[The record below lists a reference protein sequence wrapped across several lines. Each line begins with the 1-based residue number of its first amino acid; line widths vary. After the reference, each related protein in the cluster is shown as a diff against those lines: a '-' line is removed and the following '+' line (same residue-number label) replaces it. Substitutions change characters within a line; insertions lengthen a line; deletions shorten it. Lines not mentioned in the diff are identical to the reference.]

1 MALPI
6 KPNNPNTPIPN
17 NPFYSPETTFFCGAY
32 YPALITPTSG
42 ITVNANG
49 TISVT
54 GGGGGGGGVTAL
66 AAGPGIALSG
76 STGNIVVCTNIVAGT
91 NIALTQSG
99 NQIAISA
106 IGLGTGTVTALA
118 VGPGL
123 NATSNPITTSG
134 SISLNTACVIPPNA
148 FNIKGNL
155 LVGTGAGTYTAINP
169 GVDGQVL
176 MACAGSG
183 AAGLCWA
190 NVGTVTSVSGVA
202 PISVATGTTTPTI
215 SIASA
220 STTGAGAVQLNNTLS
235 STSTTEALTAAQG
248 KALQDQITALT
259 TNPGIELAGTINA
272 NTGLVLSVTSVGS
285 TAGYTVGASLPAAS
299 VTTKNTY
306 VIVTEPGTLTP
317 PGGSPTAA
325 TKGDWFLASQVSPG
339 VYQWEFLNVG
349 FDAPAASTTTAGL
362 VELATSGETATG
374 TDGTLAVTPAGA
386 SATYIAKSA
395 LTAKGDIIS
404 ATAASTPSIL
414 SVGADGCILTACST
428 APTGLCWASAPIT
441 GIPCACIT
449 AKGTLISGTAA
460 STPTALPVGT
470 DGFVLTACSTAT
482 TGLCWAALPPS
493 GIPCSC
499 VVGKGAIITGTAGS
513 APAGL
518 PVGLDGQVLTACSTA
533 ATGLCWVSSLA
544 PGIPCA
550 CLTAK
555 GQLITTSTPSTPVA
569 LNVGTD
575 GQALVA
581 CSAAATGLCW
591 VTIPQPVNATPTVF
605 GLVKGCTDASN
616 AALGCNA
623 LLPGVG
629 SNNVAIGLSALCSN
643 QTNDNIAIGFAAL
656 CSNTTGF
663 QNTAVGHIAM
673 CSLVCLSANP
683 SASANQNV
691 AVGSTALCKMT
702 SGLSNDA
709 LGALA
714 LSNFTSGCYNV
725 SLGGYSSFAY
735 TSGNFSTAVG
745 HRALNCATGCCNTSL
760 GAFAGEN
767 ITTGCGNVA
776 IGPFTQIAN
785 PAGNNQLTIGYGV
798 GANWLTGDS
807 TKMLCAYN
815 GLVFKAAACAA
826 PSYAPND
833 TFFYQDNTFGPS
845 LSFGNTF
852 GTGKGYIIFRTNSA
866 LVGCII
872 ANGTT
877 AVSYVTTSDYRL
889 KENVKDLEGATEV
902 LRALPVREYN
912 FIEEPGVTRQGF
924 LAHELQEFVPQAVSG
939 TKDEVDDEGNPKF
952 QGVDASQVVP
962 LLVAALKES
971 IARIDAL
978 EEKVKKLEAN
988 G

>member
-54 GGGGGGGGVTAL
+54 GGGGSGGGVTAL

-76 STGNIVVCTNIVAGT
+76 STGNVVVCTNIVAGT

-374 TDGTLAVTPAGA
+374 TDGTIAVTPAGA

-404 ATAASTPSIL
+404 AIATSTPSIL

-449 AKGTLISGTAA
+449 AKGSLVSGTAA
-460 STPTALPVGT
+460 ATPTALPVGT
-470 DGFVLTACSTAT
+470 DGQVLVACSTAT
-482 TGLCWAALPPS
+482 TGLCWATPTPS
-493 GIPCSC
+493 GIPCAC

-533 ATGLCWVSSLA
+533 STGLCWVSA
-544 PGIPCA
+544 PAAAIPCA

-575 GQALVA
+575 GQVLVA
-581 CSAAATGLCW
+581 CSAASTGLCW
-591 VTIPQPVNATPTVF
+591 ATIPLPVNATPTVF
-605 GLVKGCTDASN
+605 GLVKGCTDATN

-623 LLPGVG
+623 LLTGG
-629 SNNVAIGLSALCSN
+629 GAN
-643 QTNDNIAIGFAAL
+643 NIAIGLDAQRASTSSDNISL
-656 CSNTTGF
+656 GTATLKSNTAGF
-663 QNTAVGHIAM
+663 QNVAVGHISM
-673 CSLVCLSANP
+673 CSLTGAN
-683 SASANQNV
+683 ANQNV
-691 AVGSTALCKMT
+691 AVGSSTLCAFT

-709 LGALA
+709 IGALA
-714 LSNFTSGCYNV
+714 LISFQSGCYNV
-725 SLGGYSSFAY
+725 SVGGYSSFCY
-735 TSGNFSTAVG
+735 VTGNFSTAIG
-745 HRALNCATGCCNTSL
+745 HRALNLATGCCNTSL

-776 IGPFTQIAN
+776 IGPYSHVSN
-785 PAGNNQLTIGYGV
+785 PAGNNQLAIGYAA

-807 TKMLCAYN
+807 GRNIRPGAGIRDCAGNLGTSGQVLTSTGSAIQWANPASGKQYFYGAVGTTGVN
-815 GLVFKAAACAA
+815 VNTGVTLPLALLAA
-826 PSYAPND
+826 SGISL
-833 TFFYQDNTFGPS
+833 FGGGVLLTVGKTYLLTAS
-845 LSFGNTF
+845 LMVTARNN
-852 GTGKGYIIFRTNSA
+852 IPIARWRTNA
-866 LVGCII
+866 GDVGPEIWLEV
-872 ANGTT
+872 ANTLNSISWVYT
-877 AVSYVTTSDYRL
+877 ATAGFETMQLRL
-889 KENVKDLEGATEV
+889 AQGNATFRQEASIWTILE
-902 LRALPVREYN
+902 
-912 FIEEPGVTRQGF
+912 I
-924 LAHELQEFVPQAVSG
+924 
-939 TKDEVDDEGNPKF
+939 
-952 QGVDASQVVP
+952 
-962 LLVAALKES
+962 
-971 IARIDAL
+971 
-978 EEKVKKLEAN
+978 
-988 G
+988 